1 MSFARIAIA
10 AFAVVAALLLPA
22 FAGATTCPDTG
33 SAVCQYNQDPPTGTG
48 TAAKHKTVPLTSKGT
63 TGLSG
68 VGQKYRSTL
77 KNLATQ
83 SDYGAPVAMISLF
96 EPSAGNNSDSS
107 VGNSSVSGSLR
118 AAIVSPGAGSENR
131 LLGLLVVIVAITATP
146 AILGLAAARK
156 RRA

>member
-1 MSFARIAIA
+1 MSFARISIA
-10 AFAVVAALLLPA
+10 AFAVVAALLLPG
-22 FAGATTCPDTG
+22 FAGAASCPAG
-33 SAVCQYNQDPPTGTG
+33 SAVCQYTQDPPTGTG
-48 TAAKHKTVPLTSKGT
+48 TTVKHKTVPLTSKGT
-63 TGLSG
+63 TGLWS
-68 VGQKYRSTL
+68 VGQKYRSIL

-96 EPSAGNNSDSS
+96 EPSAGNNPDSS

-131 LLGLLVVIVAITATP
+131 LLGLLVVIVVITATP
-146 AILGLAAARK
+146 AVLGIAAARK